1 MCRRRLFVSAPL
13 TPSIPAQRF
22 YHALTSPNPPVPPYN
37 TSTKFAGLPV
47 GPANSKGEDA
57 GAGVTMFR
65 VSLKDRTIVDEVQ
78 FKGWTIRLADW
89 LHLSNPDDPSRPIIG
104 QVFKCYIS
112 EERSV
117 VAIVKVFAVLIDPSA
132 VHGRAS
138 LA

>member
-1 MCRRRLFVSAPL
+1 MKGTDDSVSSKSSDWL
-13 TPSIPAQRF
+13 TA
-22 YHALTSPNPPVPPYN
+22 
-37 TSTKFAGLPV
+37 
-47 GPANSKGEDA
+47 D
-57 GAGVTMFR
+57 R
-65 VSLKDRTIVDEVQ
+65 VLL
-78 FKGWTIRLADW
+78 RLADW

-138 LA
+138 LG